1 MDWSNLP
8 YHITEKF
15 IKYAAEKDE
24 EDSWLM
30 ELHKYGQVCRGWKE
44 VIFQSKILF
53 ENDKKTNESDDDS
66 KRTMTIDYV
75 HCRLCYIVLKTSY
88 EYWAKTST
96 EQKLR
101 QMIKDGYLELTTHM
115 TLYGFEGDRDD
126 ETLQLIR
133 EYAGASSIKSYT
145 VHAWN
150 EDEDCRSAENFSLFI
165 EILKKSKKAE
175 CVCFFMDITSR
186 PDFKIFWDT
195 FVAVLQIESV
205 KKVRFDIA
213 SRVTVHRA
221 ASDDD
226 DLIRTYP
233 DVLLN
238 HIDKIEV
245 DLELDSFEGQSFT
258 YGPSDELTMSDFAK
272 KFNGAYSIRNRKT
285 FIFRIY

>member
-1 MDWSNLP
+1 
-8 YHITEKF
+8 
-15 IKYAAEKDE
+15 
-24 EDSWLM
+24 
-30 ELHKYGQVCRGWKE
+30 
-44 VIFQSKILF
+44 
-53 ENDKKTNESDDDS
+53 
-66 KRTMTIDYV
+66 
-75 HCRLCYIVLKTSY
+75 
-88 EYWAKTST
+88 
-96 EQKLR
+96 
-101 QMIKDGYLELTTHM
+101 
-115 TLYGFEGDRDD
+115 
-126 ETLQLIR
+126 
-133 EYAGASSIKSYT
+133 
-145 VHAWN
+145 
-150 EDEDCRSAENFSLFI
+150 
-165 EILKKSKKAE
+165 
-175 CVCFFMDITSR
+175 MDITSR